1 MEQIPYGMIG
11 GGKGAFIGD
20 VHRKALRIDNLA
32 VLKAGCFSKD
42 PAKSKAFG
50 QELGIDSDRL
60 YSNYQEMAKAEA
72 KRNDGIKF
80 AVCVTPNNSHYDIC
94 KAFLLEGIHVVCD
107 KPLTWTIEQSQELA
121 RICKEKNLLFGV
133 TYTYTGYPAVKQMRK
148 MVADGLLGKIRFVNA
163 EYPQDWL
170 ANPIDEHSS
179 IAPWRMDPKISGISN
194 CLGDIGSHIE
204 NLVATVTGLKIKR
217 VCARLDSLV
226 DGRTLDDNASV
237 MVEYE
242 DGSKGLY
249 WSSQIAFGYDNALRL
264 RVFGEKGGLEWAQED
279 PDHFYFTPHDGPK
292 QKWSRGRDQFAAE
305 AQQYSRIP
313 SGHPE
318 GLFEAFANIYKPF
331 VLALSKHLKG
341 EKLSASDLDFPGVEM
356 GLEGVIFINK
366 CVESSKKGSVWI
378 DIE

>member
-1 MEQIPYGMIG
+1 
-11 GGKGAFIGD
+11 
-20 VHRKALRIDNLA
+20 
-32 VLKAGCFSKD
+32 
-42 PAKSKAFG
+42 
-50 QELGIDSDRL
+50 
-60 YSNYQEMAKAEA
+60 
-72 KRNDGIKF
+72 
-80 AVCVTPNNSHYDIC
+80 
-94 KAFLLEGIHVVCD
+94 LEGIHVVCD

-242 DGSKGLY
+242 GGSKGLY

-264 RVFGEKGGLEWAQED
+264 RVFGEKGGLDWAQED

-292 QKWSRGRDQFAAE
+292 QKWSRGCDQFAAE

-341 EKLSASDLDFPGVEM
+341 EKLSASDLDFP
-356 GLEGVIFINK
+356 
-366 CVESSKKGSVWI
+366 VWKWVLRV
-378 DIE
+378 